1 MSHQPEFNYDEASG
15 ICGCSIFIDDFLQGF
30 GIAQCADQDRDMI
43 SEKTGMHIAEMRAQI
58 NLLQN
63 YKNRELH
70 PELKAYK
77 HLLGTMVNS
86 PRYNPNSYEAKRL
99 NREIRNVEKA
109 MREINIAIEAT
120 KAQLYN
126 YINGKERMYQRIR
139 ANDHEGYK
147 DEDTNTLLNDIG
159 VYEKICGNDNKT

>member
-1 MSHQPEFNYDEASG
+1 MTHQPEFTYDETSG
-15 ICGCSIFIDDFLQGF
+15 ICGCSIFLDDFLQGF
-30 GIAQCADQDRDMI
+30 GIAQCAEQDRDMI
-43 SEKTGMHIAEMRAQI
+43 SEKTGMHIAELRAQI

-99 NREIRNVEKA
+99 NKEIKNVEKA
-109 MREINIAIEAT
+109 IAEINEAINSA
-120 KAQLYN
+120 KLDLYS
-126 YINGKERMYQRIR
+126 YINTKEHIYQRIR

-147 DEDTNTLLNDIG
+147 DEDTEMLLKDIG
-159 VYEKICGNDNKT
+159 VYEKFTNKT

>member
-1 MSHQPEFNYDEASG
+1 MAHQPEFTYDETSG

-109 MREINIAIEAT
+109 IAEINEAINSA
-120 KAQLYN
+120 KLDLYS
-126 YINGKERMYQRIR
+126 YINTKEYIYQRIR

-147 DEDTNTLLNDIG
+147 DEDTETLLKDIG
-159 VYEKICGNDNKT
+159 VYEKFTNKT

>member
-1 MSHQPEFNYDEASG
+1 
-15 ICGCSIFIDDFLQGF
+15 
-30 GIAQCADQDRDMI
+30 MI
-43 SEKTGMHIAEMRAQI
+43 NEKTGMHIAEKRAQI

-99 NREIRNVEKA
+99 NKEIKNVEKTIV
-109 MREINIAIEAT
+109 EINCAIDRA
-120 KAQLYN
+120 KQDLYS
-126 YINGKERMYQRIR
+126 YINTKEVMYQHIR
-139 ANDHEGYK
+139 ENDHEGYK
-147 DEDTNTLLNDIG
+147 DEDSEMLLHDIG
-159 VYEKICGNDNKT
+159 VYEKIKNADKT

>member
-1 MSHQPEFNYDEASG
+1 MAHQPEFTYDETSG
-15 ICGCSIFIDDFLQGF
+15 ICGCSIFLDDFLQGF
-30 GIAQCADQDRDMI
+30 GIAQCAEQDRDMI

-86 PRYNPNSYEAKRL
+86 SRYNPNSYEAKRL
-99 NREIRNVEKA
+99 NKEIKNVEKA
-109 MREINIAIEAT
+109 IAEINEAIEAT
-120 KAQLYN
+120 KQQLYN
-126 YINGKERMYQRIR
+126 YINTKEIMYQRIR

-147 DEDTNTLLNDIG
+147 DEDTETLLKDIG
-159 VYEKICGNDNKT
+159 VYEKFTNKT

>member
-1 MSHQPEFNYDEASG
+1 MAHQPEFTYDETSG
-15 ICGCSIFIDDFLQGF
+15 ICGCSIFLDDFLQGF
-30 GIAQCADQDRDMI
+30 GIAQCAEQDRDMI
-43 SEKTGMHIAEMRAQI
+43 SEKTGMHIAERRAQI

-99 NREIRNVEKA
+99 NKEIKNVEKA
-109 MREINIAIEAT
+109 IIEINEAIDSA
-120 KAQLYN
+120 KRDLYS
-126 YINGKERMYQRIR
+126 YINTKETMYQRIR
-139 ANDHEGYK
+139 TNDHEGYK
-147 DEDTNTLLNDIG
+147 DEDTKTLLKDIG
-159 VYEKICGNDNKT
+159 VYEKFTNKT

>member
-1 MSHQPEFNYDEASG
+1 MAHEPEFTYDEVSG
-15 ICGCSIFIDDFLQGF
+15 ICGCSIFLDDFLQGF
-30 GIAQCADQDRDMI
+30 GIAQCAEQDRDMI
-43 SEKTGMHIAEMRAQI
+43 SEKTGMHIAERRAQI

-99 NREIRNVEKA
+99 NKEIKNVEKA
-109 MREINIAIEAT
+109 IAEINDAINSA
-120 KAQLYN
+120 KLDLYS
-126 YINGKERMYQRIR
+126 YINTKEHIYQRIR

-147 DEDTNTLLNDIG
+147 DEDSEMLLHDIG
-159 VYEKICGNDNKT
+159 VYEKIKDADKT

>member
-1 MSHQPEFNYDEASG
+1 MAHQPEFTYDETSG
-15 ICGCSIFIDDFLQGF
+15 ICGCSIFLDDFLQGF
-30 GIAQCADQDRDMI
+30 GIAQCAEQDRDMI

-86 PRYNPNSYEAKRL
+86 SQYNPNSYEAKRL
-99 NREIRNVEKA
+99 NREIKNVEKA
-109 MREINIAIEAT
+109 IAEINEAIKAT
-120 KAQLYN
+120 KQQLYN
-126 YINGKERMYQRIR
+126 YINTKETIYQRIR
-139 ANDHEGYK
+139 ANDHDGYK
-147 DEDTNTLLNDIG
+147 DTDTETLLKDID
-159 VYEKICGNDNKT
+159 VYEKITSKT